1 MTWLRTKVSGLEGQV
16 SELASERQRLQQ
28 QVAAL
33 EEELRGVRQQ
43 AAAAAGSSGSAASA
57 DQLQKLQGQIK
68 VRIQGQIQVRI
79 SCRSSRGRSRCG
91 ACPLSL
97 QCGLQCG
104 NNDRSDS
111 MMPHSRASPTCAR
124 FVQPVCRRSR

>member
-68 VRIQGQIQVRI
+68 VRIQGQIKVRTQGQIQVRI

-91 ACPLSL
+91 SAAEAPGADQGAELA
-97 QCGLQCG
+97 
-104 NNDRSDS
+104 
-111 MMPHSRASPTCAR
+111 P
-124 FVQPVCRRSR
+124 

>member
-43 AAAAAGSSGSAASA
+43 AAAAAGSSGSAAATA

-68 VRIQGQIQVRI
+68 VRDL
-79 SCRSSRGRSRCG
+79 
-91 ACPLSL
+91 PL
-97 QCGLQCG
+97 
-104 NNDRSDS
+104 
-111 MMPHSRASPTCAR
+111 
-124 FVQPVCRRSR
+124 

>member
-16 SELASERQRLQQ
+16 SELASERQRLLQ

-79 SCRSSRGRSRCG
+79 SCRSSRGRSRC
-91 ACPLSL
+91 
-97 QCGLQCG
+97 
-104 NNDRSDS
+104 
-111 MMPHSRASPTCAR
+111 
-124 FVQPVCRRSR
+124 